1 MLPEHPQIA
10 PESRGDLF
18 DGTEIEEALL
28 LHVLAL
34 SDDERASIERDDP
47 AVRAMIERAA
57 AATPAEILALHGRMT
72 LSDPQSR
79 GGVPMNELGPVPED
93 VPGEPEATVDGTTF
107 RLGDTVTLRL
117 VGRSDPY
124 DRILDGRSA
133 TIERIFLDYDDKL
146 YFGVT
151 VDDDPGQQL
160 MRETGR
166 FLFFFAGELELR
178 EAS

>member
-34 SDDERASIERDDP
+34 SDDERAAISRDDP

-72 LSDPQSR
+72 LSDRRTGGTLVSSLDPHPGSR
-79 GGVPMNELGPVPED
+79 RERGDRGRQ
-93 VPGEPEATVDGTTF
+93 TF
-107 RLGDTVTLRL
+107 RLGATVTLRL

-160 MRETGR
+160 MRDTGR